1 MRIAALIPARLES
14 TRFPGKLMKLIGKK
28 SIIRH
33 VYDNMVN
40 TGLFGHV
47 AVVCDHQIIYDEIT
61 KNGGRAYLSKA
72 LHENGT
78 SRIAEVAAELDYPI
92 VFNIQGDEPFVK
104 KEIIQTLISLFENDI
119 SEKVDIVSP
128 MTLIEDEDMI
138 ANPNVV
144 KVVTRLNGEALY
156 FSRSPIPF
164 RRNMSSPHI
173 CHKHIGI
180 YGFRKEALLKITSL
194 PPTPL
199 DDVEMVE
206 CIKYLEHGM
215 NIAMALT
222 DSQGVS
228 IDTPEDLEM
237 AIRYYESLII

>member
-1 MRIAALIPARLES
+1 
-14 TRFPGKLMKLIGKK
+14 MKMIGNKT
-28 SIIRH
+28 IIRH

-40 TGLFGHV
+40 TGLFEHV

-61 KNGGRAYLSKA
+61 MNGGQAYLSKME
-72 LHENGT
+72 HENGT
-78 SRIAEVAAELDYPI
+78 SRIAEIAADLDYPI

-104 KEIIQTLISLFENDI
+104 KEIIRTLITLFENDI
-119 SEKVDIVSP
+119 SGKIDIVSP
-128 MTLIEDEDMI
+128 MTIIEDEEMI
-138 ANPNVV
+138 TNPNVV

-164 RRNMSSPHI
+164 RRNMALPHI

-194 PPTPL
+194 PDTPL
-199 DDVEMVE
+199 DGVEMIE

-228 IDTPEDLEM
+228 IDTPEDLEN
-237 AIRYYESLII
+237 AIEFYNT